1 MYTINDIKN
10 PIIERPNFI
19 SNWDNVLTSKECK
32 DIIDYF
38 NNLKQLGL
46 TQDRSSQSSN
56 RYVKEDESITSL
68 IHPEVFN
75 FPSTHPINRLVLEKV
90 IYHYEMYA
98 KEYCALQISGKN
110 IYYSKIQYTKPGQ
123 GYHIWHAESEQLLT
137 ASRVAVFT
145 LYLNT
150 VELGGETEFLHQ
162 GVRVE
167 AVEGRLSIFPAAF
180 THAHRGNPP
189 LSGDKYIIT
198 GWIEFAE

>member
-1 MYTINDIKN
+1 MYSLNDTKN
-10 PIIERPNFI
+10 SIIERPNFI

-38 NNLKQLGL
+38 NKLKHLGL
-46 TQDRSSQSSN
+46 TKDRSYQAFN
-56 RYVKEDESITSL
+56 RYSKEDESVSL
-68 IHPEVFN
+68 IHPEAFN
-75 FPSTHPINRLVLEKV
+75 FPATHPIISGIVEKV
-90 IYHYEMYA
+90 IHYYEIYA
-98 KEYCALQISGKN
+98 KEYCSLQTSRKN
-110 IYYSKIQYTKPGQ
+110 IYYSNIQYTKPSQ
-123 GYHIWHAESEQLLT
+123 GYHLWHAESEQLLT
-137 ASRVAVFT
+137 SNRVAVFT
-145 LYLNT
+145 VYLNT

-189 LSGDKYIIT
+189 LSGDKYIVT

>member
-1 MYTINDIKN
+1 MYSLTDTKN
-10 PIIERPNFI
+10 SIIERPNFI

-38 NNLKQLGL
+38 NKLKHLGL
-46 TQDRSSQSSN
+46 TKDRSYQALN
-56 RYVKEDESITSL
+56 NYAKEDEAISL
-68 IHPEVFN
+68 IHPEAFN
-75 FPSTHPINRLVLEKV
+75 FPSTHPIISSIVEKV
-90 IYHYEMYA
+90 IHYYNIYA
-98 KEYCALQISGKN
+98 KEYCSLQISSKN

-137 ASRVAVFT
+137 ANRVAVFT

-180 THAHRGNPP
+180 THVHRGNPP
-189 LSGDKYIIT
+189 LSGDKYIVT